1 MNKYKITRTLK
12 NVVKDLSN
20 VSIVQLH
27 DSGNY
32 PVLEPEDSLVMI
44 DGNDNLVWVRF
55 LGTENEEEFDVIDLD
70 GNEFEILLDLLLR
83 NKVIPQKTYDYLI
96 F

>member
-12 NVVKDLSN
+12 NVVKDLS
-20 VSIVQLH
+20 IVTLH
-27 DSGNY
+27 DNGNY

-55 LGTENEEEFDVIDLD
+55 LGTGNEDELNVIDLD
-70 GNEFEILLDLLLR
+70 DNEFEILLDLLLG

>member
-20 VSIVQLH
+20 ASIVQLH
-27 DSGNY
+27 DNGNY
-32 PVLEPEDSLVMI
+32 PVLGPEDSLLMI

-55 LGTENEEEFDVIDLD
+55 LGKDCEEEFNVIDLD
-70 GNEFEILLDLLLR
+70 KNEFEILLDLLLG
-83 NKVIPQKTYDYLI
+83 NKVIPQKIYDYLI

>member
-32 PVLEPEDSLVMI
+32 PVLKPEDSLVMI

-55 LGTENEEEFDVIDLD
+55 LGTENEEELNVIDLD